1 MFRDYH
7 NFISPIGSHGDKV
20 IDMKLY
26 LKLYFASEGK
36 NPLDVLRDVEAIG
49 FSPVVGDYD
58 CVAEFKSPEE
68 YGQLVRRLHMALK
81 GSQSQYTLNTKKN

>member
-1 MFRDYH
+1 
-7 NFISPIGSHGDKV
+7 
-20 IDMKLY
+20 MKLY

-81 GSQSQYTLNTKKN
+81 GSQATYTLNTKKN